1 MSKGR
6 KKGSKNTVRNASKI
20 IKNSKTKKIDK
31 EKIKKLIELANAI
44 IIPASEILPETYK
57 KNIKYER

>member
-6 KKGSKNTVRNASKI
+6 KKGSKNNVRNASKI

>member
-57 KNIKYER
+57 KI